1 MMESNKFLFKKPLL
15 MVSIV
20 AKWFECVI
28 SLFLNLLGVK
38 VLNLN
43 LLKVQQAII
52 KEFLWKP
59 TEMERAIFFVV
70 KKVDNRTTVD
80 T

>member
-1 MMESNKFLFKKPLL
+1 

-28 SLFLNLLGVK
+28 SLIFK
-38 VLNLN
+38 S
-43 LLKVQQAII
+43 AWCWSS
-52 KEFLWKP
+52 EFEP
-59 TEMERAIFFVV
+59 TESTTDNNKGIFVKTHWDGEDQFFVV
-70 KKVDNRTTVD
+70 KKVDNITTVD

>member
-52 KEFLWKP
+52 KEFL
-59 TEMERAIFFVV
+59 
-70 KKVDNRTTVD
+70 
-80 T
+80 